1 VTPIE
6 IEILEVQLREE
17 ATELS
22 HHTPIEVGVVLV
34 RSVHDEGLNFIMYLK
49 ENYRMVLVHILQL
62 HCINL
67 EILET
72 FLKEVVGHWSIRYG
86 G

>member
-34 RSVHDEGLNFIMYLK
+34 RGVHDEVKITSHCSRAGVK
-49 ENYRMVLVHILQL
+49 VPDVLQL
-62 HCINL
+62 WRNKHFS
-67 EILET
+67 T
-72 FLKEVVGHWSIRYG
+72 SD
-86 G
+86 